1 MRKLYAVFK
10 REYLQAVRK
19 KMFII
24 MTFLTPVLMTLVMT
38 LPAMLVRRGVSDK
51 RIAVIDGTGRL
62 REAFSDAT
70 PVPPADPRLAAATGP
85 TGGMEF
91 VYVPA
96 GATNAEALTKQHLAA
111 LHNQTKGENA
121 FDAIVS
127 IPPALFTQDDLPV
140 TLYSR
145 SAADIVVQER
155 VERRVERA
163 IQRLRLGQAGI
174 PAGEVE
180 NYLKGVV
187 IDAIQVT
194 RSGAE
199 KRGGEANLMIGFVF
213 VALLIV
219 PVFIYGVEV
228 MRGIIQEKNDRIVEV
243 LISSVTP
250 TQLLAG
256 KILGVAAVGLTQLA
270 VWVAIASIA
279 AAQQLFV
286 ARMAGINV
294 LQFLRPSLFA
304 YFIIFFVLA
313 YLLFVCVYAIGGAAC
328 STERDAQQMLA
339 PILIVLMLPWFLMIP
354 ILTNPDST
362 LAVVLSLVPFFAP
375 ITMFV
380 RLVVSDPP
388 LWHVV
393 LSIAVTVGTIWA
405 LLTMTGKIFR
415 VGILSTGKRV
425 TIPEIWRWLRVA

>member
-38 LPAMLVRRGVSDK
+38 LPAMLIRRGVSDK
-51 RIAVIDGTGRL
+51 RVAVIDGTGRL
-62 REAFSDAT
+62 RDAFSDA
-70 PVPPADPRLAAATGP
+70 VPAPDMDPRLAAAAGN
-85 TGGMEF
+85 TGGMQF
-91 VYVPA
+91 VYIPA
-96 GATNAEALTKQHLAA
+96 SESNAAELTKQHL
-111 LHNQTKGENA
+111 LDLRNQSKTNA

-127 IPPALFTQDDLPV
+127 IPPALLTQRDLPV

-145 SAADIVVQER
+145 SAADVVVQER

-163 IQRLRLGQAGI
+163 VQRLRFAEAGI
-174 PAGEVE
+174 PPNEVE
-180 NYLKGVV
+180 NYLKGIA
-187 IDAIQVT
+187 IDAVQVT
-194 RSGAE
+194 RSGVE

-228 MRGIIQEKNDRIVEV
+228 MRGIIQEKNDRVVEV

-270 VWVAIASIA
+270 VWVTVASLF

-304 YFIIFFVLA
+304 YFIVFFVLA
-313 YLLFVCVYAIGGAAC
+313 YLLFVCIYAIGGAAC
-328 STERDAQQMLA
+328 STEKDAQQMVA
-339 PILIVLMLPWFLMIP
+339 PILVVLMLPWFLMIP

-362 LAVVLSLVPFFAP
+362 LAVALSLVPLFAP

-380 RLVVSDPP
+380 RILVSDPP
-388 LWHVV
+388 LWHIA
-393 LSIAVTVGTIWA
+393 LSIALTVGTIWL
-405 LLTMTGKIFR
+405 LLTITGKIFR